1 MILSVG
7 HFLSFLSGELEE
19 EEEEVDK
26 KDGGGGGG
34 GGRKSR
40 LAISLTRLKSSAR
53 KRK

>member
-7 HFLSFLSGELEE
+7 YFLSFLSGELEE

-34 GGRKSR
+34 RKSR